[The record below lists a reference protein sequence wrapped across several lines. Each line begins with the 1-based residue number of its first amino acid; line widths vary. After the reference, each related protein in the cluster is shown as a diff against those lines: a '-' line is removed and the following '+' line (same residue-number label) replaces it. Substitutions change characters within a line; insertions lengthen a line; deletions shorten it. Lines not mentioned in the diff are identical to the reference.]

1 MPHFPGAGTMRRLVV
16 IAAALTGLGACV
28 ADTMRGYIGQDIRQV
43 ALAYGPPSAALDLGD
58 GQRAYQW
65 TRISVSTT
73 PASAVTTTSRDR
85 KGRKVSTTELV
96 GGGQSVSR
104 CLYTFLTAWSPPR
117 NGWIVTGIRQ
127 PSFDCAIGG
136 IDAS

>member
-1 MPHFPGAGTMRRLVV
+1 MPQFPGAGTMRRLVV
-16 IAAALTGLGACV
+16 IAAALTGLG
-28 ADTMRGYIGQDIRQV
+28 
-43 ALAYGPPSAALDLGD
+43 
-58 GQRAYQW
+58 
-65 TRISVSTT
+65 
-73 PASAVTTTSRDR
+73 
-85 KGRKVSTTELV
+85 VSTTELV